1 MNGAF
6 TPKLIKNLK
15 GAMKAKHAGSV
26 LRKLEKDTA
35 VVGNNRV
42 DNVLMKNG
50 DNKKQEGIIME
61 TVPGGVMS
69 ANRDTNKI
77 IYPQITSAD
86 STKIRGA
93 YEYLKSPNKQQI
105 LDNSRSSATVEEADS
120 YNLNKLRNLAKTY
133 GLDAIKGVRDYFGY
147 GPKNN

>member
-1 MNGAF
+1 MNGAY
-6 TPKLIKNLK
+6 TPGL
-15 GAMKAKHAGSV
+15 MKKMTHPITKKHKASL
-26 LRKLEKDTA
+26 LRQMEQDVK

-42 DNVLMKNG
+42 DNVLTKNG
-50 DNKKQEGIIME
+50 DNKKQEGVIME

-77 IYPQITSAD
+77 IYPQINSAD
-86 STKIRGA
+86 STKIKGA
-93 YEYLKSPNKQQI
+93 YEYLKSNNKQQI

-133 GLDAIKGVRDYFGY
+133 GLDAIKGVRDHFGF
-147 GPKNN
+147 GPKN